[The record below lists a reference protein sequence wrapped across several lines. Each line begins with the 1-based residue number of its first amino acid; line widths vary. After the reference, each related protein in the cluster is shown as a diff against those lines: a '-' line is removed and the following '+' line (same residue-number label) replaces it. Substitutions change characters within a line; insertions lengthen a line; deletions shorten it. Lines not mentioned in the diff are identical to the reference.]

1 MDLSGFKKKEKR
13 KKSTKRRERGNGP
26 RGSFRQKIWPKK
38 KGKKK
43 KLMPFIVRGTAVI
56 KTRRSFRAMNRRNKR
71 VANV

>member
-1 MDLSGFKKKEKR
+1 MDLSGFLKKR
-13 KKSTKRRERGNGP
+13 KKKHEEARARQRTSWIISAKDMAKKRR
-26 RGSFRQKIWPKK
+26 
-38 KGKKK
+38 KKK